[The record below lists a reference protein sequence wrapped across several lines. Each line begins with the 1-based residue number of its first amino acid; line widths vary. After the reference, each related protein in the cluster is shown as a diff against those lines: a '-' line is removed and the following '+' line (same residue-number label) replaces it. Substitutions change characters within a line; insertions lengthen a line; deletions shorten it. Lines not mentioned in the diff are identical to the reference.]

1 MWQHSLLLLLLFLP
15 IVPLLV
21 VGHGALGAGSLPSS
35 SLRKTG
41 AVPKDRVVVPWR
53 NVVPEKPRCVAMLG
67 SGIWPTLAH
76 CCWRGIGGHLY
87 HRHSHRK
94 PEAEA
99 RALAEPA
106 GAGDGDAGR
115 VCRQW
120 AYYDTCTNKNCRLA
134 HPAVPVTER
143 RLRHEQWVLA
153 KKVVPSAHVHKLQ
166 MGAGKTQLIH
176 PPRVVFSKEP
186 QEN

>member
-1 MWQHSLLLLLLFLP
+1 MNAEDLCFVRRTIRTGDEVHVEGVVAPLPGLPDLHFL
-15 IVPLLV
+15 V
-21 VGHGALGAGSLPSS
+21 S

-53 NVVPEKPRCVAMLG
+53 NVVPEKP
-67 SGIWPTLAH
+67 
-76 CCWRGIGGHLY
+76 
-87 HRHSHRK
+87 RK

-120 AYYDTCTNKNCRLA
+120 AYYDTCTNKNC
-134 HPAVPVTER
+134 
-143 RLRHEQWVLA
+143 
-153 KKVVPSAHVHKLQ
+153 
-166 MGAGKTQLIH
+166 
-176 PPRVVFSKEP
+176 
-186 QEN
+186 